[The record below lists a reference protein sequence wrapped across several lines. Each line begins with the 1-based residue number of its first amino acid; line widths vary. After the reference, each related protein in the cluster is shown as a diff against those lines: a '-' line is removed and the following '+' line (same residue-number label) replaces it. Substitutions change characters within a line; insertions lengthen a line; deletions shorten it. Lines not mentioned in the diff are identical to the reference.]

1 MSDNKPY
8 IIGITGGSGSGKT
21 RFLRQLLQ
29 SFESGVT
36 SICQDD
42 YYRPREHQLVDKNGE
57 FNFDRPESIDYEHF
71 ASDLLALS
79 QWKTVEKQEYTFNNP
94 NANAKKLV
102 RKPQPVILV
111 EGIFIFH
118 YQKIA
123 ELMDLKIFVDAKD
136 YIKLQRRL
144 TRDRLERGYDADD
157 VLYKYENHIMPSYNK
172 YIEPH
177 KEEADLVV
185 PNNTDFKIAVEVVK
199 TFIESK
205 INQHKV

>member
-1 MSDNKPY
+1 MSENKPY

-21 RFLRQLLQ
+21 RFLRSLIE
-29 SFESGVT
+29 SFDSGVA

-79 QWKTVEKQEYTFNNP
+79 NWKDVEKQEYTFNNP
-94 NANAKKLV
+94 NVQPKNIVIKSA
-102 RKPQPVILV
+102 PVILV

-118 YQKIA
+118 YQKIS
-123 ELMDLKIFVDAKD
+123 ELIDMKIFVDAKD

-144 TRDRLERGYDADD
+144 TRDRVERGYDADD
-157 VLYKYENHIMPSYNK
+157 VLYKYENHIMPSYQK

-177 KEEADLVV
+177 KEQADIVV
-185 PNNTDFKIAVEVVK
+185 PNNTDFGVALDVVK
-199 TFIESK
+199 SFIQSK
-205 INQHKV
+205 INEHTV

>member
-1 MSDNKPY
+1 MSDKKPY
-8 IIGITGGSGSGKT
+8 IIGITGGSGSGKS
-21 RFLRQLLQ
+21 RFLKELKG
-29 SFESGVT
+29 SFSNGVT

-57 FNFDRPESIDYEHF
+57 YNFDRPESIDYEHF
-71 ASDLLALS
+71 ASDLLKLS
-79 QWKTVEKQEYTFNNP
+79 KWETVEKDEYTFNNP
-94 NANAKKLV
+94 EATPKKIIY
-102 RKPQPVILV
+102 KPQPVILV

-118 YQKIA
+118 YQKIV

-157 VLYKYENHIMPSYNK
+157 VLYKYENHIMPSYYK
-172 YIEPH
+172 YIAPH

-185 PNNTDFKIAVEVVK
+185 PNNTDFKMAADVVK
-199 TFIESK
+199 AFIQSK
-205 INQHKV
+205 INEHKV

>member
-8 IIGITGGSGSGKT
+8 IIGITGGSGSGKS
-21 RFLRQLLQ
+21 RFLRQLLE
-29 SFESGVT
+29 SFDSGVT

-94 NANAKKLV
+94 NVEAKKII

-123 ELMDLKIFVDAKD
+123 ELMNLKIFVDAKD

-172 YIEPH
+172 YIAPH

-185 PNNTDFKIAVEVVK
+185 PNNTDFKIAVDVVK
-199 TFIESK
+199 AFIHSK
-205 INQHKV
+205 INEHKV